1 MVSFEEELDLL
12 IEQWMAA
19 INNGD
24 SMTEKEAFKNIME
37 LLHTHFGFKN
47 TNEQ

>member
-1 MVSFEEELDLL
+1 MSFEEELDLL

-37 LLHTHFGFKN
+37 LLHAHFSFKN

>member
-1 MVSFEEELDLL
+1 MSFEEELDLL

-47 TNEQ
+47 IKEQ